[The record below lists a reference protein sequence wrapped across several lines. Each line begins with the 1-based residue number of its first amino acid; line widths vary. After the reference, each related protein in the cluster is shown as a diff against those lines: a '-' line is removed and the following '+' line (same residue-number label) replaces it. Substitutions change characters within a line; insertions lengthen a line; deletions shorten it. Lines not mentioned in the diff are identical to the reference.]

1 MSWWYPADINYQMDI
16 PEYLMARGRTHRDG
30 DGDFRFGS
38 SRLGYEDKTWL
49 LPDDWRDVK
58 HVDLYSITAEGLVPL
73 KMSVP
78 VTDGNL
84 LLTLEEDEA
93 ISIVTRR

>member
-1 MSWWYPADINYQMDI
+1 MDHI
-16 PEYLMARGRTHRDG
+16 
-30 DGDFRFGS
+30 
-38 SRLGYEDKTWL
+38 RLTVDKRIL
-49 LPDDWRDVK
+49 NPVRDDWRDVK